1 MKTEKFD
8 VIGMTCSSCVA
19 HVEKSVSKIVGVKS
33 VNVNLLTNSMSV
45 IYDELNLNNNV
56 IEKSVEDA
64 GYEAH
69 VRETTSNTTA
79 STPKVDFVKLEQE
92 EMKMRWWVSLAFL
105 IPLLYISMGH
115 MLGLPYP
122 HSFHTPENVLIIAF
136 TQFLLTLPIV
146 FVNKKYFQ
154 VGFKTLFKAAPNM
167 DSLIAI
173 GSSAAI
179 VYGVFAIYRIGY
191 ALGHADMETAMQFS
205 QDLYFESGATIL
217 TLITLG
223 KYLEAKSK
231 SRTSD
236 AITRLMDLAPKT
248 AVVIRNNVEVEI
260 QIGRAHV

>member
-92 EMKMRWWVSLAFL
+92 EMKMRWWVSLALSSF
-105 IPLLYISMGH
+105 IS
-115 MLGLPYP
+115 
-122 HSFHTPENVLIIAF
+122 HSRKCIDNCIYTV
-136 TQFLLTLPIV
+136 
-146 FVNKKYFQ
+146 
-154 VGFKTLFKAAPNM
+154 
-167 DSLIAI
+167 
-173 GSSAAI
+173 SA
-179 VYGVFAIYRIGY
+179 
-191 ALGHADMETAMQFS
+191 D
-205 QDLYFESGATIL
+205 
-217 TLITLG
+217 ITH
-223 KYLEAKSK
+223 
-231 SRTSD
+231 RFC
-236 AITRLMDLAPKT
+236 
-248 AVVIRNNVEVEI
+248 
-260 QIGRAHV
+260 Q